1 MNVFPKSEAAV
12 SYVPG
17 HPPRASAK
25 AMAGGSRRTTVG
37 PVLRWR
43 SCAWPTRTPR
53 IAVSVEF
60 AAMASTRN
68 FAGTAGAVY
77 NGWEGPP
84 TDLRGHVR
92 DGESDL
98 ARGELRHDEI
108 RRKFFRGEDAGPWQ
122 AFRVNEHDGRRRC
135 RRSQEAFRG
144 RAATP
149 VRFSMFHR
157 ERGPHSGLPAT
168 DFGPVHLDDNAK
180 RPRKRAD
187 QRRRL
192 RDGREERLAERNLRD
207 ADLHLTGRPH

>member
-1 MNVFPKSEAAV
+1 MNVFPRSEAAV

-17 HPPRASAK
+17 QPPRASAK
-25 AMAGGSRRTTVG
+25 AMAGGSRRTTVV
-37 PVLRWR
+37 PVRR
-43 SCAWPTRTPR
+43 SRFCAWPTRTPR

-68 FAGTAGAVY
+68 FAETAGAVY

-92 DGESDL
+92 DGERDF

-108 RRKFFRGEDAGPWQ
+108 RRKFFRGQDAGAWQ
-122 AFRVNEHDGRRRC
+122 AFRVNQHHSRRRC
-135 RRSQEAFRG
+135 RRGQEPFRG

-157 ERGPHSGLPAT
+157 ERGPHSGLPAAASC
-168 DFGPVHLDDNAK
+168 PVHLTDN
-180 RPRKRAD
+180 
-187 QRRRL
+187 
-192 RDGREERLAERNLRD
+192 
-207 ADLHLTGRPH
+207 